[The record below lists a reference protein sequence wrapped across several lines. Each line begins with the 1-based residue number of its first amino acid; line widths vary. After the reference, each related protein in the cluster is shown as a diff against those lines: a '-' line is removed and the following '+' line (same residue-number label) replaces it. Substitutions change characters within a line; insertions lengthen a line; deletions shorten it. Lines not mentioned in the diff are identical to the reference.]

1 METSEKTWV
10 DDKDEKSLL
19 VIEICDLI
27 LNVKN
32 MIAINKNIL
41 FEQDINSLK
50 NLYIYTI
57 NIIKFG

>member
-1 METSEKTWV
+1 MDNSEKTWV
-10 DDKDEKSLL
+10 DDNDEKSLL

-27 LNVKN
+27 LKVKK
-32 MIAINKNIL
+32 MITINKNIL
-41 FEQDINSLK
+41 LKQDINSLK

>member
-27 LNVKN
+27 LKVKN

-57 NIIKFG
+57 NIVNFS

>member
-1 METSEKTWV
+1 MDNSEKTWV

-57 NIIKFG
+57 NIVKFG

>member
-32 MIAINKNIL
+32 IIAINKNIL

>member
-57 NIIKFG
+57 NIVNFG